1 MEKLAAAAVDARIAG
16 GVWCTL
22 PAARTRTRIIRQSKR
37 GRYTAEALTHKQ
49 TLTHRADSH
58 SGGGDQMVF
67 AHNSYQWGIVNL

>member
-1 MEKLAAAAVDARIAG
+1 MERPAAALDARIAG

-22 PAARTRTRIIRQSKR
+22 PAARTQGERGGIIRQSKR

-67 AHNSYQWGIVNL
+67 FYN